1 MMAISKSRAVV
12 GQYGSVGGRFDAALF
27 ARASNFS
34 LSPLME
40 KSGGSSEK

>member
-1 MMAISKSRAVV
+1 MIAINKSRAVV
-12 GQYGSVGGRFDAALF
+12 GQYGSVGGLFDAALL

-34 LSPLME
+34 LSPLSE